1 MSQLAATSRPAPR
14 QKPLTRPIT
23 GTGQSR
29 IALQAWCSRVM
40 NSRAL
45 SAHRAA
51 QLVEVGAADEGAL
64 ARAGEHDGAQRAILA
79 QLGEGLASAATISGV
94 DRQLSLAA
102 LSTVTRATRPSRRSS
117 TFT

>member
-40 NSRAL
+40 KSRAL
-45 SAHRAA
+45 SAQQRAE
-51 QLVEVGAADEGAL
+51 LVEVGAADEGAI
-64 ARAGEHDGAQRAILA
+64 ARAGEHDRAQR
-79 QLGEGLASAATISGV
+79 GV
-94 DRQLSLAA
+94 TAELREHLTEPDD
-102 LSTVTRATRPSRRSS
+102 
-117 TFT
+117 